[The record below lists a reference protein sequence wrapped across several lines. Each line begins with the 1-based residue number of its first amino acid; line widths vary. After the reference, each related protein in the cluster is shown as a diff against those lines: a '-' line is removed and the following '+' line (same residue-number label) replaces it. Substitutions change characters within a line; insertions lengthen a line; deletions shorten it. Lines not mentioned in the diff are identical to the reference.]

1 MYLVGADTQLG
12 RLMARVR
19 RPEQKTPLAV
29 RLDALA
35 EAIGEVGKAA
45 ALATFLA
52 TTLLFSYGW
61 LTQELPPPP
70 DALSELGAGGE
81 GGGVSVEA
89 LPFGGLPLSERSWR
103 NLFGP
108 ALFGAALQSFL
119 LAVTIVVVAVPEGL
133 PLAVTISLAY
143 SVKSMLKDNNLVRK
157 MKACET
163 MGNATT
169 ICSDKT
175 GTLTQNRMTVRA
187 AWTKDTGIVEGSS
200 GGGGGNDSSLAEAV
214 KSSAAAA
221 VAEPLGRGICVNT
234 MDESYFGFDDVT
246 KKIKFTG
253 QPTECALLKFASDLG
268 YDYNTIRRDTPEQAQ
283 AVQRPV
289 NFSSE

>member
-1 MYLVGADTQLG
+1 MCGGSEEDPFLFAGSTVSSCAGRGGCCRALVYLVGADTQLG

-81 GGGVSVEA
+81 GGGVSAEA

-108 ALFGAALQSFL
+108 ALFEAALQSFL

-175 GTLTQNRMTVRA
+175 GTLTTNKMSVVRA
-187 AWTKDTGIVEGSS
+187 VAFGTGAVGGPADFAADGDEGRGLASYILVAAGGGIRRRSRCCMPVGSS
-200 GGGGGNDSSLAEAV
+200 RRSRLWCLA
-214 KSSAAAA
+214 S
-221 VAEPLGRGICVNT
+221 P
-234 MDESYFGFDDVT
+234 
-246 KKIKFTG
+246 
-253 QPTECALLKFASDLG
+253 
-268 YDYNTIRRDTPEQAQ
+268 
-283 AVQRPV
+283 
-289 NFSSE
+289 